1 MPEISVIIP
10 CYNVEKYLA
19 ECLDSVLGQSF
30 EDFEAIC
37 VNDGSSDKT
46 ADILAQYAAKDKRIR
61 VITQE
66 NQGQAMARN
75 NGKAMAQGKYIY
87 FLDADDAIHPQC
99 LEIAHFLAEKY
110 QADLVCFNFA
120 TKTDR
125 ALLPQYEAEK
135 LDVYVTDTPLLN
147 VVVKGRH
154 YKIYSYVW
162 TILFRKSVLDDIEFI
177 PHIYFEDYPYIY
189 AVLANK
195 PKTVLIDEKLYLYT
209 DTNDSSIT
217 HQKFTPRYIRD
228 YGIGIKFLTEIYMQK
243 GLENECAIL
252 KNSIIPSLLRQ
263 QWRCC
268 QSGTE
273 EMKNQLYPAFA
284 QELMDLKHLGMLG
297 WRGHKFKHYLAYLRL
312 LKKYG
317 KTFEPLS

>member
-37 VNDGSSDKT
+37 VNDGSTDKT
-46 ADILAQYAAKDKRIR
+46 GDILAQYANKDKRIK

-66 NQGQAMARN
+66 NQGVSMARN
-75 NGKAMAQGKYIY
+75 AGLKVAQGKYIY
-87 FLDADDAIHPQC
+87 FLDADDAIHSQC
-99 LEIAHFLAEKY
+99 LEIAYYLAEKY
-110 QADLVCFNFA
+110 QADLVCFNFS

-125 ALLPQYEAEK
+125 EFLPKYEAEK
-135 LDVYVTDTPLLN
+135 LNVYVTNTPLLN
-147 VVVKGRH
+147 VAVKGRH
-154 YKIYSYVW
+154 YKIYSYIW
-162 TILFRKSVLDDIEFI
+162 TELFRKSAVEGIEFI
-177 PHIYFEDYPYIY
+177 PRIYFEDYPYLY

-217 HQKFTPRYIRD
+217 HQKFTPRYICD
-228 YGIGIKFLTEIYMQK
+228 YGIGIKFLTEIYRQK
-243 GLENECAIL
+243 GLESECAIL

-268 QSGTE
+268 QNGSD
-273 EMKNQLYPAFA
+273 EMKNQLYQAFA
-284 QELMDLKHLGMLG
+284 QELMDLKCLGMLG
-297 WRGHKFKHYLAYLRL
+297 WRGHKFKHYLAYLCL
-312 LKKYG
+312 LRKYG
-317 KTFEPLS
+317 RTFE